1 MNNMGGSRVDDVCYC
16 SFLMLIIVGPAR
28 CGWNPIFKGEW
39 PLCLKKFTAM
49 DELDWNLLT
58 LLQRNGRMTYTE
70 LARQVE
76 LSVPAVTE
84 RVKRLEEGGV
94 IEGYAAR
101 VNPAA
106 AGYAVTSLIAIT
118 VPQPAKAKFIKLLE
132 SIPEIVECHHVTGAD
147 SYIMR
152 LVAVSMAD
160 LERLIGRINL
170 YGETRTSII
179 MSTPVPE
186 RGLQRPPEAAR
197 KRNGK

>member
-1 MNNMGGSRVDDVCYC
+1 MK
-16 SFLMLIIVGPAR
+16 FLIELLFCVEVIVGATR
-28 CGWNPIFKGEW
+28 CGRKPLFKGEW
-39 PLCLKKFTAM
+39 PLDLKNFTAM

-58 LLQRNGRMTYTE
+58 LLQRNGRMSYTE
-70 LARQVE
+70 LARHVG

-84 RVKRLEEGGV
+84 RVKRLEEDGV

-106 AGYAVTSLIAIT
+106 AGYAVTALIAIT
-118 VPQPAKAKFIKLLE
+118 VPQPGKAKFIKLLE
-132 SIPEIVECHHVTGAD
+132 GIPEVIECHHVTGAD

-152 LVAVSMAD
+152 LAAIGMAD

-179 MSTPVPE
+179 MSAPLPE
-186 RGLQRPPEAAR
+186 RGLERPPAAAPAGRR
-197 KRNGK
+197 KR